1 MRSSWKNR
9 EVRVILTIMKNESE
23 KPIQEYK
30 FHYHFGDAVGSSDKY
45 FLAHDLEE
53 AKEMFEYSCQKRS
66 LQPEVTKVEQWN
78 RWNSTWEVI
87 DQKPADPSR
96 N

>member
-1 MRSSWKNR
+1 
-9 EVRVILTIMKNESE
+9 MKNDRE
-23 KPIQEYK
+23 KPVQEYK
-30 FHYHFGDAVGSSDKY
+30 FHDHSGDAVGSSDKY

-53 AKEMFEYSCQKRS
+53 AKEMFEDSCEKRA
-66 LQPEVTKVEQWN
+66 LHPEVTKVEQWN

-87 DQKPADPSR
+87 DSDVADPSR